1 MWDGLQKEDDRGN
14 IPFSSYPIKSAYSH
28 HDLSLLMLTLIPWLR
43 GACQISSLQSYS
55 FYPSFL
61 YCALWKEVTKHSP
74 YLMRVGVTHTIFL
87 RTWGWP
93 NLFYIYTHENECQ
106 HKLLKILLQR
116 RLIHYLH
123 LCNCSIIYLCQYGF
137 RNIYFIIWVITPY
150 YFTLLLILFQLWPL
164 RALLCPYDIPYH
176 WFCVCVWV
184 CVCVCVCVLFFGFVF
199 CFFPFFFFVC
209 VHSMWRFPGQGLNL
223 RSDNARS
230 STCCTTR
237 ELHVCVLITIIFP
250 PDAMRCTGLNMYI
263 PFLAIE
269 SPISAEAFLMVMTE
283 RRVLLASC
291 GWKSAV
297 GGSLCVLWYTGQ
309 PPQLKSDLVNMSRVS
324 NWVAPVYFQKSK
336 CIALTITTYSIQSF

>member
-1 MWDGLQKEDDRGN
+1 MLLPRSFREDTSCLFFQ
-14 IPFSSYPIKSAYSH
+14 FSFKIF
-28 HDLSLLMLTLIPWLR
+28 WN
-43 GACQISSLQSYS
+43 
-55 FYPSFL
+55 FYF
-61 YCALWKEVTKHSP
+61 YGH
-74 YLMRVGVTHTIFL
+74 
-87 RTWGWP
+87 TWG
-93 NLFYIYTHENECQ
+93 
-106 HKLLKILLQR
+106 
-116 RLIHYLH
+116 
-123 LCNCSIIYLCQYGF
+123 
-137 RNIYFIIWVITPY
+137 
-150 YFTLLLILFQLWPL
+150 
-164 RALLCPYDIPYH
+164 
-176 WFCVCVWV
+176 
-184 CVCVCVCVLFFGFVF
+184 
-199 CFFPFFFFVC
+199 
-209 VHSMWRFPGQGLNL
+209 MWRLPGQGLNL

-291 GWKSAV
+291 GWKSGV